1 MDLKDIEKNKA
12 KKFVRD
18 MEKIDSDKINR
29 PYDIMLGISKN
40 MRLWQRISSV
50 LIILLGISIAVNF
63 MIFSRKPLV
72 PYIVAITQQ
81 GEVLDLGEVHYNRTD
96 PTEQQVSYFLRRTIK
111 NLREVPETEE
121 RFNMQL
127 NELSNFMSK
136 PVLTKLWNV
145 DLKERE
151 NLLRAGDRRFIEI
164 KTITKLKDQPAFTVR
179 WVEITISN
187 SGTVTGRRFYQG
199 MVSVSLK
206 DVTDIETLKV
216 NPLGLYIED
225 MTTSLD
231 EI

>member
-1 MDLKDIEKNKA
+1 MNLKEIESKT
-12 KKFVRD
+12 KKHTRD
-18 MEKIDSDKINR
+18 MEKVDSDKINR

-40 MRLWQRISSV
+40 MRLWQRV
-50 LIILLGISIAVNF
+50 AGLLMILLTISVGVNF

-81 GEVLDLGEVHYNRTD
+81 GEVLDLGEVQYHRTD
-96 PTEQQVSYFLRRTIK
+96 PTEQQLSYFLRKTIK
-111 NLREVPETEE
+111 NLREVPESQE
-121 RFNMQL
+121 RFELQL
-127 NELSNFMSK
+127 AELSNFMSK

-145 DLKERE
+145 DLRERE
-151 NLLRAGDRRFIEI
+151 NMLRVGDRRFIEI

-179 WVEITISN
+179 WVEITIDS
-187 SGTVTGRRFYQG
+187 SGTVTGRKFYQG

-206 DVTDIETLKV
+206 DVTDIEVLKV